1 MATTGTSQVILQR
14 LREEQA
20 QNQWRDR
27 TWSGSAPTPKPPTPQ
42 PTRTPEPQRTVTATP
57 ATRRSGNT
65 PAAPT
70 STPTPR
76 PTRDARPSNPV
87 RIQMT
92 QPSPLMSSP
101 GNYGMTLQD
110 AGRQYQNT
118 VAPRPT
124 QPTSPVATPTVAP
137 APPNNYGSQP
147 LSPLAQPTSPMARPT
162 QPVSPVATPVMAPPP
177 PANYAISAQPPMPPR
192 PQQAMPPRPQQAWA
206 QPTQQGISID
216 PQTGMRR
223 IGNGGIGTILERGGG
238 FAQRPSNLLPA
249 QTSSDVLLRYLQQN
263 PGDTEFLKR
272 LQGILANPQPEGMQM
287 YEDGFEYNTIGGNQ
301 RLTDVLAQYL
311 AQLNG
316 QQVQRQRG
324 TSSR

>member
-57 ATRRSGNT
+57 VTRRSGNT

-70 STPTPR
+70 STPAPR

-124 QPTSPVATPTVAP
+124 QPTSP
-137 APPNNYGSQP
+137 
-147 LSPLAQPTSPMARPT
+147 LAQPTSPMPRPT
-162 QPVSPVATPVMAPPP
+162 QPVPPVATPVMAPSP
-177 PANYAISAQPPMPPR
+177 PANYAVGAQPPMPPR
-192 PQQAMPPRPQQAWA
+192 PQQAMPQRPQQAGA

-263 PGDTEFLKR
+263 PGDTQFLRR
-272 LQGILANPQPEGMQM
+272 LQNILANPQPEGMQM

-301 RLTDVLAQYL
+301 RLTDVLAQYF
-311 AQLNG
+311 AQMSG
-316 QQVQRQRG
+316 KQTQQQRG
-324 TSSR
+324 TSAR